1 MNLYNTRTRSLEPF
15 TPLNDNTV
23 TVYQCG
29 PTVYWT
35 QHIGNMR
42 AMVMGD
48 LVVRSLRYL
57 GYTVTSVRN
66 YTDVGHLTSDADT
79 GEDKMS
85 KGAKKEGLTPEEIAD
100 KYIAQFEHDVRALN
114 CIDPNVSPRATGHI
128 PEMIAMVST
137 LLKKGFAYETDY
149 AVYFSVDKF
158 GWDRY
163 TTLSRQKKQDLIAG
177 AGKGDVQDTGK
188 RNPADFAL
196 WFFRTGPH
204 AQAMQ
209 YWPSPFH
216 SSLVS
221 NGEGFPGWH
230 IECSAMS
237 MKYLGETLDIHMGG
251 VEHIAIHHSNEI
263 AQSEATTGKPFVR
276 YWLHNEHLLV
286 NGEKMA
292 KSQGTGLSLEAIEK
306 RQFHPLSLRYFFL
319 QAHYR
324 SQQNFTYDS
333 LGASQQALNNLLQ
346 EAYMLR
352 SASKGKGTPI
362 AGLVTRFTEAIADD
376 CNIPKALATVW
387 EVIHNKENSEDRYA
401 TLLNFDEVL
410 GLNIEKYTAA
420 ITVPSTVQ
428 ALLKKRHELR
438 EAKQYAEADSLREQ
452 LEKEGFIL
460 DDTSEGAIVKPK
472 DPLAFDLKTG

>member
-1 MNLYNTRTRSLEPF
+1 MKLYNTLTRTLEPF
-15 TPLNDNTV
+15 TPLTGKKI
-23 TVYQCG
+23 TLYQCG

-57 GYTVTSVRN
+57 GYEVTSVRN

-85 KGAKKEGLTPEEIAD
+85 KGAKKEGLTPDEIAD
-100 KYIAQFEHDVRALN
+100 KYIAQFEHDVSALN
-114 CIDPNVSPRATGHI
+114 CIAPAVSPRATAHI
-128 PEMIAMVST
+128 PEMITMIST
-137 LLKKGFAYETDY
+137 LLKKGMAYETDR
-149 AVYFSVDKF
+149 AVYFSVEQF

-163 TTLSRQKKQDLIAG
+163 TKLSRQKKQDLVAG
-177 AGKGDVQDTGK
+177 AGKGDVQDTDK

-196 WFFRTGPH
+196 WFFRTGAH

-216 SSLVS
+216 SSVVKQ
-221 NGEGFPGWH
+221 GEGFPGWH

-251 VEHIAIHHSNEI
+251 VEHISIHHSNEI
-263 AQSEATTGKPFVR
+263 AQSEGTTGKPFVR
-276 YWLHNEHLLV
+276 YWLHNEHLLA

-292 KSQGTGLSLEAIEK
+292 KSQGTGLSLEAIMK
-306 RQFHPLSLRYFFL
+306 RRFHPLSLRYFFL

-324 SQQNFTYDS
+324 SQQNFTYES

-346 EAYMLR
+346 EAFVIRAR
-352 SASKGKGTPI
+352 STQKGKPLPT
-362 AGLVTRFTEAIADD
+362 LVKRFTAAIEDD
-376 CNIPKALATVW
+376 NNVPQALATVW
-387 EVIHNKENSEDRYA
+387 ETINITASPEDRYA
-401 TLLNFDEVL
+401 TLLNFDQVL
-410 GLNIEKYTAA
+410 GLNIEKYAT
-420 ITVPSTVQ
+420 IIVPAQVQ
-428 ALLKKRHELR
+428 SMLKTRNDLRKARQYDEADTLR
-438 EAKQYAEADSLREQ
+438 ERI
-452 LEKEGFIL
+452 EKEGFVL
-460 DDTSEGAIVKPK
+460 DDTPEGAIVKPK
-472 DPLAFDLKTG
+472 DPLAFDFKTG